1 MNKMKHLSVVDGAF
15 LHLESAEMPM
25 HVGSLHLFEP
35 PANYQGNWYE
45 AVKEHVAKRMHLA
58 AVFTRKLALMPFDLA
73 NPVWIH
79 DDDIDLDY
87 HIRYLVLP
95 KPGSFAQLEALAARL
110 HSSLLDR
117 SRPLWEFYV
126 IEGLADGRIGFYAKV
141 HHAAVDGQAGVAMGQ
156 SVFDLTP
163 EPRVVKPPRQSQSHR
178 YQLGVAELLGAA
190 LQNQLQQVV
199 ETAKLLPQ
207 IAATLIDAA
216 KQAIATRRTETPD
229 GKAARKAAA
238 TGTRFK
244 FAPPTPFNTSIT
256 NQRAFAAV
264 SLPLGEV
271 KRIGKAFGASINDTV
286 LWLCSTALRNYL
298 REGNELPDASL
309 VAGVPI
315 SLRAE
320 GDTSANNQVTG
331 TMIDLGTQ
339 IADPLQRLKAI
350 MRATAAM
357 KRQMG
362 TIRGVMPTDFPSLGS
377 PWLLSGLASLY
388 GRSRIADWLRVANV
402 TISNVPGSKVPVYL
416 VGAKMVDYYPVSIVV
431 HGVALNITVQSHV
444 DQLCFGLIA
453 CRRAVPDVRELAA
466 HMQRALESLR
476 KIPLPASE
484 AAAVEAVAIDAS
496 DASARPTAPVPAAAK
511 RAKGGAMSAVP
522 SRAAVARRRA
532 ARPRPAS
539 ERVAASV
546 AAPAA
551 KAPAKPAPSRKPSL
565 SVVGATAS
573 PKPRKARAAS
583 ASR

>member
-1 MNKMKHLSVVDGAF
+1 MKHLSVVDGAF

-35 PANYQGNWYE
+35 PAGYAGNWYE
-45 AVKEHVAKRMHLA
+45 GVKAHVARRMHLA
-58 AVFTRKLALMPFDLA
+58 PVFTRKLALMPFDLA

-95 KPGSFAQLEALAARL
+95 KPGSFEQLEALAARL

-141 HHAAVDGQAGVAMGQ
+141 HHAAVDGQAGVAMGR
-156 SVFDLTP
+156 SMFDLTP
-163 EPRVVKPPRQSQSHR
+163 EPRPVKPPRQSQGHR

-190 LQNQLQQVV
+190 LQNQFQQLVG
-199 ETAKLLPQ
+199 TARLLPQ
-207 IAATLIDAA
+207 IAATLFSAARDA
-216 KQAIATRRTETPD
+216 IMTRRTEGVE

-238 TGTRFK
+238 SGSRFK
-244 FAPPTPFNTSIT
+244 LAPATPFNASIT

-264 SLPLGEV
+264 SLPIEDV
-271 KRIGKAFGASINDTV
+271 KRIGKAFGASINDSV
-286 LWLCSTALRNYL
+286 LWLCSTALRSYL
-298 REGNELPDASL
+298 KEGNELPDASL

-320 GDTSANNQVTG
+320 GDTSANNQVAG
-331 TMIDLGTQ
+331 TLIDLATQ
-339 IADPLQRLKAI
+339 VADPQERLQAI
-350 MRATAAM
+350 LRGTAAM

-362 TIRGVMPTDFPSLGS
+362 TFRGIIPTDFPSLGS

-388 GRSRIADWLRVANV
+388 GRSRIASWLRVANV

-416 VGAKMVDYYPVSIVV
+416 VGARMVDYYPVSIVV

-453 CRRAVPDVRELAA
+453 CRRAVPDVRELAT
-466 HMQRALESLR
+466 HLQRALETLR
-476 KIPLPASE
+476 ALPRPE
-484 AAAVEAVAIDAS
+484 AAL
-496 DASARPTAPVPAAAK
+496 PV
-511 RAKGGAMSAVP
+511 
-522 SRAAVARRRA
+522 
-532 ARPRPAS
+532 
-539 ERVAASV
+539 VAASV
-546 AAPAA
+546 AAVAPRSAGRAKASHGVPAA
-551 KAPAKPAPSRKPSL
+551 PPKARAKPAAARERRL
-565 SVVGATAS
+565 SVVGSITP
-573 PKPRKARAAS
+573 PKRRKTHVAGAAR
-583 ASR
+583 